1 MKNKYRLVI
10 DGDEIPIVVMI
21 FVTFAIISV
30 ILYEAGYSIF
40 NGVAISLKPYLLLL
54 VGFDILVLVS
64 SLGVEQYEWK
74 GYYDYT
80 RDANRDIPEDTVRR
94 DNNCSCARR
103 FNYVTEFRDT
113 PIVKNGYKG
122 DLF

>member
-10 DGDEIPIVVMI
+10 DDDDGILVMA
-21 FVTFAIISV
+21 FTTLAIILT
-30 ILYEAGYSIF
+30 ILYEVGYSIL

-74 GYYDYT
+74 GYYHYKESVDKF
-80 RDANRDIPEDTVRR
+80 IPEDTVRR